1 MSVFDIE
8 NKMSIPITLGY
19 VLSKGFRRVYGYG
32 LNNTMGYYYI
42 KYICE
47 ISAHIRYYDEPGI
60 IQINDANHRFTM
72 HNYVKTEFDF
82 DGAYES
88 LINSYK
94 EYFEI

>member
-8 NKMSIPITLGY
+8 NKMSIPITVGY

-32 LNNTMGYYYI
+32 LNNTIECYYT
-42 KYICE
+42 KYISE
-47 ISAHIRYYDEPGI
+47 IDAHLRYYDNKI

-72 HNYVKTEFDF
+72 RNYVKTVFDF